1 MVQSQLTFFQKLG
14 MAGGLVLVLY
24 SLLTI
29 LMKPIAR
36 HSFILRSM
44 KRLYYA
50 RTNET
55 RMFQIDKNNHG
66 HQQDQSSPRSESV
79 TDQVKRKY
87 PQETPISH
95 GKVDDSMESVS
106 QYEGG
111 KSKYG
116 NQKAHGNQKYN

>member
-66 HQQDQSSPRSESV
+66 HQ
-79 TDQVKRKY
+79 
-87 PQETPISH
+87 
-95 GKVDDSMESVS
+95 
-106 QYEGG
+106 
-111 KSKYG
+111 
-116 NQKAHGNQKYN
+116 